1 MGSTQSETSK
11 ESNDCGFVKYDSG
24 DVTYFGASEIVAEER
39 EHILRRRAF
48 LDLDQ
53 QGDDIKNTLT
63 GLALSGGGIRSAS
76 FCLGI
81 LQALSYRN
89 VLKKIDYLSTVSGGG
104 YIGSSLTW
112 LLSKTWYKKAD
123 KKIDVDKPG
132 QAAQKIPFDV
142 DRKNFPYGTY
152 PMIGQVSEAGEKQS
166 SFDESAKE
174 LKHRGALLRYLRQHG
189 KYLTPGHGINGFSLL
204 GVVLRGSILSIF
216 VYFSVLVLLMT
227 ALDYLGAFSS
237 LSYEGENPALTVLS
251 KVPNYSI
258 MLGLTGLVLF
268 VLAAPLY
275 SFIAYRQSKRKNGG
289 NITEEKTAKLEKKS
303 YLLRRRCEILYNY
316 LLLAVSILIVVGLIP
331 VVYVSLNQGSG
342 ILPGI
347 IGAISTAIG
356 FISSIS
362 AYIKTSSNKKGI
374 IPISLLVL
382 VGTIALWFGLL
393 ILAYHCSLIIGGN
406 PVAVAILAGLAIFI
420 GWKANLNYISVHRY
434 YRDRL
439 METFMPDVPEVLDPA
454 ATPQHATAEADKAR
468 LSKMCGYKG
477 EDEHLYSPY
486 HIINTN
492 LVLVSSKIAKFKGRG
507 GDNFILSPAYCGSNA
522 TGWQK
527 TNKFMRNR
535 MTLPT
540 AMAISGAAV
549 NPSTGVGGD
558 GMTRQPFLSMLM
570 GFLNIRLGYWATHPN
585 PDYQS
590 SSLDIPNF
598 FRPGFFEM
606 FFRGALKED
615 SRFLQLSDGGHFE
628 NLGIYELVRRKAN
641 IIISCDGAADP
652 NYEFADLSNA
662 LEKIRADFGV
672 LIDIP
677 THQLEAMVPKKSNA
691 LDKTEFAK
699 RGFIVADI
707 IYPDRKPGVFIYI
720 KSTYFSALSADLY
733 GYKQT
738 HSEFPDE
745 PTSDQFFDEK
755 QFEAYRELGYQT
767 VWQMMSHGRIRANS
781 TLKQLFEIE

>member
-1 MGSTQSETSK
+1 MGSTQSDTSN
-11 ESNDCGFVKYDSG
+11 ESNDCGYVKYDSS

-39 EHILRRRAF
+39 EHLIRRRGF
-48 LDLDQ
+48 LELDEP
-53 QGDDIKNTLT
+53 GKDIKDTLT

-112 LLSKTWYKKAD
+112 LLSKTWYKKTD
-123 KKIDVDKPG
+123 KKKASDEAGKEN
-132 QAAQKIPFDV
+132 QLIPFDV

-152 PMIGQVSEAGEKQS
+152 PMIGQVSKPGEEET
-166 SFDESAKE
+166 SFLESVKE

-204 GVVLRGSILSIF
+204 GVILRGSILSIF
-216 VYFSVLVLLMT
+216 IYFSILVLVMTLLNY
-227 ALDYLGAFSS
+227 AGVFNP
-237 LSYEGENPALTVLS
+237 LSYKADLAALN
-251 KVPNYSI
+251 KIPNYSV
-258 MLGLTGLVLF
+258 LAGLTGLVLF

-275 SFIAYRQSKRKNGG
+275 SFIAYRQSRRKNGIDISEE
-289 NITEEKTAKLEKKS
+289 NTEKLERKS
-303 YLLRRRCEILYNY
+303 YLLRRRCEIIYNH
-316 LLLAVSILIVVGLIP
+316 LLLVVSVFIVIGLIP
-331 VVYVSLNQGSG
+331 EVYAWLNEGSG
-342 ILPGI
+342 IMGGTT
-347 IGAISTAIG
+347 GAISTAIG

-374 IPISLLVL
+374 IPMSLLVL
-382 VGTIALWFGLL
+382 VGTVALWFGLL
-393 ILAYHCSLIIGGN
+393 TLAYHCSLIIGEK
-406 PVAVAILAGLAIFI
+406 PVAVAILAGLAILF

-439 METFMPDVPEVLDPA
+439 METFMPNVPDVLDPGE
-454 ATPQHATAEADKAR
+454 TPQHATAEADKAR

-477 EDEHLYSPY
+477 KDEHLNIPY

-527 TNKFMRNR
+527 TSKFMRNR

-558 GMTRQPFLSMLM
+558 GVTRQPFLSMLM
-570 GFLNIRLGYWATHPN
+570 GFLNIRLGYWATNPN
-585 PDYQS
+585 PEFQS
-590 SSLDIPNF
+590 DSLDIPNF

-606 FFRGALKED
+606 FFRGALKEEN
-615 SRFLQLSDGGHFE
+615 RFLQLSDGGHFE
-628 NLGIYELVRRKAN
+628 NLGIYELIRRKAN

-652 NYEFADLSNA
+652 NYEFTDLSNA

-677 THQLEAMVPKKSNA
+677 THQLEAMVPRKNNI

-707 IYPDRKPGVFIYI
+707 IYPDRKPGVFVYI

-738 HSEFPDE
+738 HNEFPDE

-767 VWQMMSHGRIRANS
+767 IWQMMSHGRIRANS
-781 TLKQLFEIE
+781 TLKQFFEIE